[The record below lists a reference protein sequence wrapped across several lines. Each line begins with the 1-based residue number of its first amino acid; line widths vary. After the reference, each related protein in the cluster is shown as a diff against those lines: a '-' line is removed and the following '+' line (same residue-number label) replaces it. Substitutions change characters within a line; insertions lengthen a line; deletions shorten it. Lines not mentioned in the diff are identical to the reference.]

1 MTFTG
6 TKTEIQQYLYKLN
19 NFSRDTVFDLKI
31 EKHRN
36 KRSLDANNYAW
47 HLINEI
53 ANVLRMSKEEVYLQM
68 LKSYGQ
74 RDYVSMLSNVNAS
87 DYFKYYEEQGVF
99 KNNGNTFRS
108 YLIFKGTSQYDSR
121 EMSIF
126 IDGLVQEARQLGI
139 ETLEDIEI
147 KNLLKEME
155 KNGMGRY

>member
-6 TKTEIQQYLYKLN
+6 TKTEIQQFLYKLDK
-19 NFSRDTVFDLKI
+19 STIYDLKI
-31 EKHRN
+31 DKHRN

-53 ANVLRMSKEEVYLQM
+53 ANALRLSKEEIYFQM

-74 RDYVSMLSNVNAS
+74 RDYVSMLSGINPS
-87 DYFKYYEEQGVF
+87 DYFKYYEEHGTY
-99 KNNGNTFRS
+99 KNSGNTFKS
-108 YLIFKGTSQYDSR
+108 YLVFKGTSQYDTK

-126 IDGLVQEARQLGI
+126 IKGLTQEAKNLGI

-147 KNLLKEME
+147 ENLIKEIE
-155 KNGMGRY
+155 KYER

>member
-6 TKTEIQQYLYKLN
+6 TKIEIQQFLYKLDK
-19 NFSRDTVFDLKI
+19 STIYDLKI
-31 EKHRN
+31 DKHRN

-53 ANVLRMSKEEVYLQM
+53 ANALRMSKEEVYLRM
-68 LKSYGQ
+68 LKDYGQ
-74 RDYVSMLSNVNAS
+74 REYVSMLANVNPNRIS
-87 DYFKYYEEQGVF
+87 KYYEEQGTF
-99 KNNGNTFRS
+99 KHNNNTFKS
-108 YLIFKGTSQYDSR
+108 YMLYIGTSQYDSK

-126 IDGLVQEARQLGI
+126 IDGLVQEARNLGI

-147 KNLLKEME
+147 ENLIKEME

>member
-19 NFSRDTVFDLKI
+19 NFNRDTVFDLKI

-53 ANVLRMSKEEVYLQM
+53 ANALRLSKEEIYFEM

-74 RDYVSMLSNVNAS
+74 RMFLTLIKGAAPSRIS
-87 DYFKYYEEQGVF
+87 KYYE
-99 KNNGNTFRS
+99 
-108 YLIFKGTSQYDSR
+108 YKGTLNHEGVELEKYMFYVGTSKYDSR

-126 IDGLVQEARQLGI
+126 IDGLVQEARNLGI

-147 KNLLKEME
+147 KNLIKEME

>member
-6 TKTEIQQYLYKLN
+6 TKTEIQQFLYKLDK
-19 NFSRDTVFDLKI
+19 DTKYDLKI
-31 EKHRN
+31 DKHRN

-74 RDYVSMLSNVNAS
+74 REYVSMLANVNPS
-87 DYFKYYEEQGVF
+87 RISKYYEEQGTF
-99 KNNGNTFRS
+99 KHNNNTFKS
-108 YLIFKGTSQYDSR
+108 YMFYIGTSQYDSR
-121 EMSIF
+121 EMSVF

-147 KNLLKEME
+147 QELLKEME
-155 KNGMGRY
+155 KNVRVR

>member
-19 NFSRDTVFDLKI
+19 KFSRDTVFDLKI
-31 EKHRN
+31 DKHRN
-36 KRSLDANNYAW
+36 KRSLDANNYTW

-53 ANVLRMSKEEVYLQM
+53 ANALRMSKEEVYLQM

-108 YLIFKGTSQYDSR
+108 YLVFKGTSQYDSR

-147 KNLLKEME
+147 KNLIKEME

>member
-6 TKTEIQQYLYKLN
+6 TKTEIQQFLYKL
-19 NFSRDTVFDLKI
+19 DKDIKYDLKI
-31 EKHRN
+31 DKHRN

-53 ANVLRMSKEEVYLQM
+53 ANALRMSKEEVYLRM
-68 LKSYGQ
+68 LKDYGQ
-74 RDYVSMLSNVNAS
+74 REYVSMLANVNPNRIS
-87 DYFKYYEEQGVF
+87 KYYEEQGTF
-99 KNNGNTFRS
+99 KHNNNTFKS
-108 YLIFKGTSQYDSR
+108 YMFYIGTSQYDSK

-126 IDGLVQEARQLGI
+126 IDGLVQEARNLGI

-147 KNLLKEME
+147 ENLIKEME

>member
-19 NFSRDTVFDLKI
+19 KFSRDTVFDLKI
-31 EKHRN
+31 DKHRN

-53 ANVLRMSKEEVYLQM
+53 ANALRMSKEEVYLQM

-108 YLIFKGTSQYDSR
+108 YLVFKGTSQYDSR

-147 KNLLKEME
+147 KNLIKEME
-155 KNGMGRY
+155 KNGMGRH

>member
-19 NFSRDTVFDLKI
+19 NFNRDTVFDLKI

-53 ANVLRMSKEEVYLQM
+53 ANTLRLSKEEIYFEM

-74 RDYVSMLSNVNAS
+74 RMFLTLIKGAAPSRIS
-87 DYFKYYEEQGVF
+87 KYYE
-99 KNNGNTFRS
+99 
-108 YLIFKGTSQYDSR
+108 YKGTLNHEGVELEKYMFYVGTSKYDSR

-126 IDGLVQEARQLGI
+126 IDGLVQEARNLGI

-147 KNLLKEME
+147 KNLIKEME

>member
-6 TKTEIQQYLYKLN
+6 TKTEIQQFLYKLDK
-19 NFSRDTVFDLKI
+19 DTKYDLKI
-31 EKHRN
+31 DKHRN

-53 ANVLRMSKEEVYLQM
+53 SNALRLSKEEVYLQM

-74 RDYVSMLSNVNAS
+74 REYVSMLANVNPS
-87 DYFKYYEEQGVF
+87 RISKYYEEQGMF
-99 KNNGNTFRS
+99 KHNNNTFKS
-108 YLIFKGTSQYDSR
+108 YMFYIGTSQYDSR
-121 EMSIF
+121 EMAIF
-126 IDGLVQEARQLGI
+126 IDGLVQEAKQLGI

-147 KNLLKEME
+147 QELLKEME

>member
-6 TKTEIQQYLYKLN
+6 TKIEIQQFLYKLDK
-19 NFSRDTVFDLKI
+19 DTKYDLKI
-31 EKHRN
+31 DKHRN

-53 ANVLRMSKEEVYLQM
+53 SNALRLSKEEVYLQM

-74 RDYVSMLSNVNAS
+74 REYVSMLANVNPS
-87 DYFKYYEEQGVF
+87 RISKYYEEQGMF
-99 KNNGNTFRS
+99 KHNNNTFKS
-108 YLIFKGTSQYDSR
+108 YMFYIGTSQYDSR
-121 EMSIF
+121 EMAIF
-126 IDGLVQEARQLGI
+126 IDGLVQEAKQLGI

-147 KNLLKEME
+147 QELLKEME

>member
-6 TKTEIQQYLYKLN
+6 TKTEIQQFLYKL
-19 NFSRDTVFDLKI
+19 DKDIKYDLKI
-31 EKHRN
+31 DKHRN

-53 ANVLRMSKEEVYLQM
+53 ANALRMSKEEVYLRM
-68 LKSYGQ
+68 LKDYGQ
-74 RDYVSMLSNVNAS
+74 REYVSMLANVNPNRIS
-87 DYFKYYEEQGVF
+87 EYYEEQGTF
-99 KNNGNTFRS
+99 KHNNNTFKS
-108 YLIFKGTSQYDSR
+108 YMFYIGTSQYDSR

-126 IDGLVQEARQLGI
+126 IDGLVQEARHLGI

-147 KNLLKEME
+147 ENLIKEME

>member
-6 TKTEIQQYLYKLN
+6 TKTEIQQFLYKLDK
-19 NFSRDTVFDLKI
+19 DTKYDLKI
-31 EKHRN
+31 DKHRN

-53 ANVLRMSKEEVYLQM
+53 ANALRMSKEEVYLRM
-68 LKSYGQ
+68 LKDYGQ
-74 RDYVSMLSNVNAS
+74 REYVSMLSNVDPS
-87 DYFKYYEEQGVF
+87 RISKYYEEQGTF
-99 KNNGNTFRS
+99 KHNNNTFKS
-108 YLIFKGTSQYDSR
+108 YMFYIGTSQYDSR

-139 ETLEDIEI
+139 ETLEDMEIENI
-147 KNLLKEME
+147 IKEME

>member
-6 TKTEIQQYLYKLN
+6 TKTEIQQFLYKLDKN
-19 NFSRDTVFDLKI
+19 TVYDLKI
-31 EKHRN
+31 DKHRN

-53 ANVLRMSKEEVYLQM
+53 ANALRMSKEEVYLRM
-68 LKSYGQ
+68 LKDYGQ
-74 RDYVSMLSNVNAS
+74 REYVSMLANVNPS
-87 DYFKYYEEQGVF
+87 RISKYYEEQGTF
-99 KNNGNTFRS
+99 KHNNNTFKS
-108 YLIFKGTSQYDSR
+108 YMFYIGTSQYDSR
-121 EMSIF
+121 EMSVF

-147 KNLLKEME
+147 QELLKEME